1 MKWNINFDLVAFSMI
16 LMIFIIY
23 SSYKQISTRSKR
35 LYKSLLLVALAS
47 TITDIM
53 SAVAASYITNPYT
66 FLSYATHI
74 IHFLVQGLVPCM
86 YCIFTYSMIYETGR
100 LTLKR
105 RLVIIL
111 PYSITMLLVLT
122 TPVTNFA
129 FKFDEQG
136 NYLRGWGQIG
146 TYGCAAFYIF
156 TSCIIIMKNLRVIT
170 RLQKIA
176 ALFYTIEC
184 FTLSAVQVFRSYYLL
199 QEIAIAFAMLF
210 TYLTMQNPLEYV
222 DIDMKTYNRS
232 LFMKIVNNFIANRE
246 TFSII
251 CTQIEGLH
259 YINEKFG
266 MENGTDLLAEVP
278 EFLSENYAS
287 NNIFRIGPTRF
298 AVLLPG
304 EKDYMELNE
313 KVIERFGRPFKIN
326 NIDVKLQVYLNCI
339 SYPRHG
345 TSLSDILDI
354 ISYSLKDVYGTKKN
368 SIVVGNKELFS
379 KMHRQ
384 MNVEQAVSN
393 AVENR
398 SFEVFYQ
405 PIFNIT
411 AKAYTSMEALIR
423 INDPSLG
430 YISPEE
436 FIPMAE
442 KNGDILPIGEIV
454 LEKVCRFIKSN
465 HPEEYGI
472 DTIHVNLSVVQCMQE
487 NISEKL
493 LSIID
498 RYEIPHRIIDFEIT
512 ETAAVNS
519 GEQLNILMK
528 KLNKRGIQF
537 ALDDYG
543 TGYSNQASIME
554 FPYSTVKLD
563 KSIIWAS
570 QTSEKAAVSLKH
582 TIAMLKELKMS
593 VLAEGVETE
602 AQIKY
607 LTGMGCEFFQGY
619 FYSTPVSETEILSIL
634 KNNITKTGTAD

>member
-1 MKWNINFDLVAFSMI
+1 MKWNINFDLVAFFMI

-23 SSYKQISTRSKR
+23 SSYRQISTRSKR
-35 LYKSLLLVALAS
+35 LYKALLLVALAS
-47 TITDIM
+47 TVTDIM
-53 SAVAASYITNPYT
+53 SAVAASY
-66 FLSYATHI
+66 LMKSYIPLNYLAHI

-86 YCIFTYSMIYETGR
+86 YCIFTYSMVFETGR
-100 LTLKR
+100 LTTAR
-105 RLVIIL
+105 RLIIIL

-122 TPVTNFA
+122 TPVTCFA

-146 TYGCAAFYIF
+146 TYSCAAFYIF

-170 RLQKIA
+170 RIQKIA
-176 ALFYTIEC
+176 VLFYTIET
-184 FTLSAVQVFRSYYLL
+184 FALSAVQVFYSCYLL

-210 TYLTMQNPLEYV
+210 IYLTMQNPLEYV
-222 DIDMKTYNRS
+222 DTDMNTYNRS

-246 TFSII
+246 KFSIV
-251 CTQIEGLH
+251 CAQIEGLH

-266 MENGTDLLAEVP
+266 MENGTALLAEAP
-278 EFLSENYAS
+278 EFLRENYAS
-287 NNIFRIGPTRF
+287 NNVFRIGPTRF

-304 EKDYMELNE
+304 DCDYTELNE
-313 KVIERFGRPFKIN
+313 KVIERFGRPFKIKN
-326 NIDVKLQVYLNCI
+326 VDVKLQIYLCAI
-339 SYPRHG
+339 SYPKHG

-354 ISYSLKDVYGTKKN
+354 ISYSLKDAYGTKKN
-368 SIVVGNKELFS
+368 GIIVGNKELFS
-379 KMHRQ
+379 DMHRQ

-393 AVENR
+393 AVEDR

-411 AKAYTSMEALIR
+411 ERSYTSMEALVR
-423 INDPSLG
+423 INDPALG
-430 YISPEE
+430 YIPPEE
-436 FIPMAE
+436 FIPMSE

-454 LEKVCRFIKSN
+454 LEKVCRFIQAN

-472 DTIHVNLSVVQCMQE
+472 NKIHVNLSVVQCMQE

-493 LSIID
+493 LDIID
-498 RYEIPHRIIDFEIT
+498 RYKIPHGMIDFEIT
-512 ETAAVNS
+512 ETAAIDS
-519 GEQLNILMK
+519 GEQLMILMK
-528 KLNKRGIQF
+528 KLNNRGIQF

-563 KSIIWAS
+563 KSIVWAS
-570 QTSEKAAVSLKH
+570 QAGEKAAISLKH
-582 TIAMLKELKMS
+582 TIAMLKELKMA

-602 AQIKY
+602 AQVKS
-607 LTGMGCEFFQGY
+607 LEEMGCEFFQGY
-619 FYSTPVSETEILSIL
+619 FYSTPLPENEILDLL
-634 KNNITKTGTAD
+634 KK